1 MSRVEQT
8 KQNQKNWFR
17 GQSFLEDD
25 FDPEFEEI
33 AQRFL
38 CGEILPFGSL
48 SDVEKSLICLTALT
62 TCRNLGAIEK
72 YTLAALDRGAKPE
85 EIKETLYQCAPYIG
99 LETVHDALKEVNKA
113 FGAAGISRPEVKQ
126 GTVTKASAFSGKFLE
141 KKILIL
147 CGLQRHRNYS
157 IFRTLFLPIVLV
169 IFILGEP
176 WI

>member
-72 YTLAALDRGAKPE
+72 YTLAALDRGAKPKRSKRLF
-85 EIKETLYQCAPYIG
+85 INA
-99 LETVHDALKEVNKA
+99 
-113 FGAAGISRPEVKQ
+113 RPTSVWKRC
-126 GTVTKASAFSGKFLE
+126 TM
-141 KKILIL
+141 
-147 CGLQRHRNYS
+147 
-157 IFRTLFLPIVLV
+157 P
-169 IFILGEP
+169 
-176 WI
+176 